1 MRKRNPQKSGDN
13 NLLISA
19 GIILGIATLCA
30 VYTTTVVDGVLSA
43 FSSTEAMVM
52 LITDSGIKSDDLKT
66 ERQLSEATLALR
78 ASRDIA
84 VALSVASLMMGLAL
98 GWRVWGQ
105 KGNSRTPTGLR

>member
-1 MRKRNPQKSGDN
+1 MPKQSTQKSGDN

-19 GIILGIATLCA
+19 GIILGIASLCS
-30 VYTTTVVDGVLSA
+30 VYTGIVVNAVLGA
-43 FSSTEAMVM
+43 FESSEAMVM

-84 VALSVASLMMGLAL
+84 VALGVASLMMGMALA
-98 GWRVWGQ
+98 WRVWGQ
-105 KGNSRTPTGLR
+105 KVNR